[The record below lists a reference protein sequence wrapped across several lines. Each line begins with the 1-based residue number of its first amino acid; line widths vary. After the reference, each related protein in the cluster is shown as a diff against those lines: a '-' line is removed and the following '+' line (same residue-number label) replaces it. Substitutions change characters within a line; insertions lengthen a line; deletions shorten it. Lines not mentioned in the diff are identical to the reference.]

1 MLSPCETWKAKPNPL
16 LRSPLKMRVKQRTA
30 CLLLS
35 FASVWFGLSCSLVPR
50 RNTSVRLP
58 NFFKLMMHGHK
69 TNSRCHHGGA
79 HEQPLIPTLSAAPR
93 VCTRALSPGGRL
105 TVFSPTQAS
114 NGRTLAIGSRVESR
128 VSRPREESPPCT
140 RRSCHRAILCRSV
153 VPALPLP
160 LPTCLS
166 KRY

>member
-16 LRSPLKMRVKQRTA
+16 LRSHLKMRVKQRTVG
-30 CLLLS
+30 LLLS

-69 TNSRCHHGGA
+69 TNSRCHHGGRPRA
-79 HEQPLIPTLSAAPR
+79 ASHSHSLCSAACMHASTFTGRKAHGLLADASIKWQDPGDWL
-93 VCTRALSPGGRL
+93 TGGR
-105 TVFSPTQAS
+105 
-114 NGRTLAIGSRVESR
+114 R

-140 RRSCHRAILCRSV
+140 RRSCHRAILCRKV
-153 VPALPLP
+153 VAALPLP

>member
-114 NGRTLAIGSRVESR
+114 NGRTLAIG
-128 VSRPREESPPCT
+128 PRLEQGSINPE
-140 RRSCHRAILCRSV
+140 RRLHLVHDAVAIEPFFVARSFQLCHFLF
-153 VPALPLP
+153 PLV
-160 LPTCLS
+160 
-166 KRY
+166 